1 MSNIKRDPLT
11 GDPVLDHDYDGIEE
25 MDNPLP
31 SWWVGLFYG
40 CIVFAIGY
48 FIYYNVMDDG
58 DPIRKVYNQEWQ
70 ANRDTVAAIE
80 AKQTVDLSDESLLK
94 QAGDPAVSGAGLKV
108 FSERCASCHG
118 SKAEGLIGPNL
129 TDAHWL
135 NGNGTPMAILKVL
148 KEGVPEKGMPAWG
161 PILNQQEMAQL
172 VAYIVSVKG
181 SQPPNAKAAQGKE
194 FK

>member
-40 CIVFAIGY
+40 CIVFAIVY
-48 FIYYNVMDDG
+48 FIYYNVLDDG

-70 ANRDTVAAIE
+70 TNRDTVAALE
-80 AKQTVDLSDESLLK
+80 AKQTVDLTDESLLK

-108 FSERCASCHG
+108 FSERCSSCHG
-118 SKAEGLIGPNL
+118 TKAEGLIGPNL
-129 TDAHWL
+129 TDTHWL

-161 PILNQQEMAQL
+161 PILNQQEMTQL
-172 VAYIVSVKG
+172 VAYIVSSKG
-181 SQPPNAKAAQGKE
+181 SNPPNPKAPQGKE
-194 FK
+194 YK